1 MANYLDLIQKRIA
14 DPATGPAV
22 TVDLL
27 VDHEQHQPL
36 REAWGRAQVDV
47 EAARK
52 RVALMAAE
60 AGGHEGPKRRMNQ
73 PSPLAQAEA
82 KLEAA
87 QEAEKQ
93 ARDAVKACFVRIHL
107 TAPSAP
113 MMAEVAA
120 QAGSD
125 QVRLYDLLTRRCVI
139 RVTDE
144 TGKELPELTADVI
157 ADYLAVAPVGER
169 LKASKA
175 LDQAS
180 TPVDLPT

>member
-1 MANYLDLIQKRIA
+1 MSSYLDLIQKRIA
-14 DPATGPAV
+14 DPAAGPAA

-36 REAWGRAQVDV
+36 REAWGQAQLDV

-52 RVALMAAE
+52 RVALAAE
-60 AGGHEGPKRRMNQ
+60 TSNSEGPKRRMNQ

-82 KLEAA
+82 ELEAA
-87 QEAEKQ
+87 QEAERQ
-93 ARDAVKACFVRIHL
+93 ARDAVKACFVRVHL
-107 TAPSAP
+107 AAPSAP

-125 QVRLYDLLTRRCVI
+125 QVRLYDLLIRRCVI

-144 TGKELPELTADVI
+144 TGGDLPELTADVI

-169 LKASKA
+169 LKVSKA

>member
-1 MANYLDLIQKRIA
+1 MANYLDLIRKRVA
-14 DPATGPAV
+14 DPSTGPAV

-36 REAWGRAQVDV
+36 RETWGQAQLDV

-52 RVALMAAE
+52 RVALATE
-60 AGGHEGPKRRMNQ
+60 TSNDGPKRRMNQ

-82 KLEAA
+82 ELEAA

-93 ARDAVKACFVRIHL
+93 ARDAVKACFVRVHL
-107 TAPSAP
+107 AAPSAP
-113 MMAEVAA
+113 MMAEIAA

-144 TGKELPELTADVI
+144 TGGDLPELTADVV

-169 LKASKA
+169 LKVSKA
-175 LDQAS
+175 LDRAS

>member
-14 DPATGPAV
+14 DPAAGPAV

-27 VDHEQHQPL
+27 VDHERHQAL
-36 REAWGRAQVDV
+36 REAWGRAQLDV

-52 RVALMAAE
+52 RVALAAE
-60 AGGHEGPKRRMNQ
+60 TSNSEGPKRRMNQ

-82 KLEAA
+82 ELKAA

-107 TAPSAP
+107 AAPSAP

-144 TGKELPELTADVI
+144 TGGDLPELTADVI

>member
-1 MANYLDLIQKRIA
+1 MSSYLDLIQKRIA
-14 DPATGPAV
+14 DPATGPAA

-27 VDHEQHQPL
+27 VDHEQHQAL
-36 REAWGRAQVDV
+36 REAWGQAQLDV
-47 EAARK
+47 ETARK
-52 RVALMAAE
+52 RVALATE
-60 AGGHEGPKRRMNQ
+60 TSGDGPKRRMNQ

-82 KLEAA
+82 ELEAA
-87 QEAEKQ
+87 QEAEAA

-107 TAPSAP
+107 AAPSAP

-125 QVRLYDLLTRRCVI
+125 QVRLYDLLTRRCVV

-144 TGKELPELTADVI
+144 TGGELPELTADVI

-169 LKASKA
+169 LKVSKA

>member
-1 MANYLDLIQKRIA
+1 MANYFDLIQKRIA

-36 REAWGRAQVDV
+36 REAWGKAQLDV

-52 RVALMAAE
+52 RVALAAE
-60 AGGHEGPKRRMNQ
+60 TSSSEGPKRRMNQ
-73 PSPLAQAEA
+73 PSPLTQAETE
-82 KLEAA
+82 LEAA

-107 TAPSAP
+107 AAPSAP

-144 TGKELPELTADVI
+144 TGGDLPELTADMI

>member
-36 REAWGRAQVDV
+36 REAWGRAQLDV

-52 RVALMAAE
+52 RVALATE
-60 AGGHEGPKRRMNQ
+60 TSNSEGPKRRMNQ

-82 KLEAA
+82 ELEAA

-144 TGKELPELTADVI
+144 AGGELPELTADVI

-169 LKASKA
+169 LKVSKA

>member
-1 MANYLDLIQKRIA
+1 MSSYLDLIQKRIA

-27 VDHEQHQPL
+27 VDHEQHQAL
-36 REAWGRAQVDV
+36 REAWGQAQVNV

-52 RVALMAAE
+52 RVALAAE
-60 AGGHEGPKRRMNQ
+60 TGGEGPKRRMNQ

-82 KLEAA
+82 ELEAA
-87 QEAEKQ
+87 QDAEKQ
-93 ARDAVKACFVRIHL
+93 ARDAVKACFVRVHL
-107 TAPSAP
+107 AAPSAP
-113 MMAEVAA
+113 MMAEVAS

-144 TGKELPELTADVI
+144 TGGELPELTADVI

-169 LKASKA
+169 LKVSKA

>member
-1 MANYLDLIQKRIA
+1 MSSYLDLIQKRIA

-27 VDHEQHQPL
+27 VDHERHQSL
-36 REAWGRAQVDV
+36 REAWGKAQLDV

-52 RVALMAAE
+52 RVALAAE
-60 AGGHEGPKRRMNQ
+60 TSGNEGPKRRMNQ
-73 PSPLAQAEA
+73 PSPLARAEA
-82 KLEAA
+82 ELEAA

-93 ARDAVKACFVRIHL
+93 ARDAVKACFVRVHL
-107 TAPSAP
+107 AAPSAP

-144 TGKELPELTADVI
+144 TGGGLPELTADVI

-169 LKASKA
+169 LKVSKA

>member
-27 VDHEQHQPL
+27 VDHERHQSL

-52 RVALMAAE
+52 RVALATE
-60 AGGHEGPKRRMNQ
+60 TGNSEGPKRRMNQ

-82 KLEAA
+82 ELEAA

-107 TAPSAP
+107 AAPSAP
-113 MMAEVAA
+113 MMAEIAA

-125 QVRLYDLLTRRCVI
+125 QVRLYDLLTRRCVV

-144 TGKELPELTADVI
+144 TGGELPELTADVI

-169 LKASKA
+169 LKVSKA

>member
-27 VDHEQHQPL
+27 VDHERHQAL
-36 REAWGRAQVDV
+36 REAWGQAQLDV

-52 RVALMAAE
+52 RVALAAE
-60 AGGHEGPKRRMNQ
+60 TGGNEGLKRRMNQ

-82 KLEAA
+82 ELEVA

-93 ARDAVKACFVRIHL
+93 ARDAVKACFVRVHL
-107 TAPSAP
+107 AAPSAP
-113 MMAEVAA
+113 MMAEIAA

-144 TGKELPELTADVI
+144 AGKNLPELTADVI

-169 LKASKA
+169 LKVSKA

>member
-36 REAWGRAQVDV
+36 REAWGRAQLDV

-52 RVALMAAE
+52 RVALAAE
-60 AGGHEGPKRRMNQ
+60 TSNSEGPKRRMNQ

-82 KLEAA
+82 ELEAA
-87 QEAEKQ
+87 QEAERQ
-93 ARDAVKACFVRIHL
+93 ARDAVKACFVRVHL
-107 TAPSAP
+107 AAPSAP

-144 TGKELPELTADVI
+144 TGGELPELTADVI

-169 LKASKA
+169 LKVSKA

>member
-1 MANYLDLIQKRIA
+1 MPNYLDLIQKRIA

-52 RVALMAAE
+52 RVALAAE
-60 AGGHEGPKRRMNQ
+60 AGNSEGPKRRMNQ
-73 PSPLAQAEA
+73 PSPLTQAEA
-82 KLEAA
+82 ELEAA

-107 TAPSAP
+107 AAPSAP

-125 QVRLYDLLTRRCVI
+125 QVRLYDLLTRRCVV

-144 TGKELPELTADVI
+144 TGENLPELTADVI
-157 ADYLAVAPVGER
+157 ANYLAVAPVGER
-169 LKASKA
+169 LKVSKA

-180 TPVDLPT
+180 TPVDPPT

>member
-1 MANYLDLIQKRIA
+1 MSSYLDLIQKRIA

-27 VDHEQHQPL
+27 VDHERHQAL
-36 REAWGRAQVDV
+36 REAWGQAQLDV

-52 RVALMAAE
+52 RVALAAE
-60 AGGHEGPKRRMNQ
+60 TSGNEGSKRRMNQ

-82 KLEAA
+82 ELEAA
-87 QEAEKQ
+87 QEAEAA
-93 ARDAVKACFVRIHL
+93 ARDAVKACFVRVHL
-107 TAPSAP
+107 AAPSAP

-144 TGKELPELTADVI
+144 TGGDLPELTADVI
-157 ADYLAVAPVGER
+157 ANYLAVAPVGER
-169 LKASKA
+169 LKVSKA

>member
-1 MANYLDLIQKRIA
+1 MSSYLDLIQKRIA

-27 VDHEQHQPL
+27 VDHEQHQAL
-36 REAWGRAQVDV
+36 REAWGRTQLDV

-52 RVALMAAE
+52 RVALATE
-60 AGGHEGPKRRMNQ
+60 TSNSDGPKRRMNQ

-82 KLEAA
+82 ELEAA
-87 QEAEKQ
+87 QEAEAA

-107 TAPSAP
+107 AAPSAP

-157 ADYLAVAPVGER
+157 ANYLAVAPVGER
-169 LKASKA
+169 LKVSKA

>member
-14 DPATGPAV
+14 DPAAGPAA

-27 VDHEQHQPL
+27 VDHEQHQAL
-36 REAWGRAQVDV
+36 REAWGQAQLDV

-52 RVALMAAE
+52 RVALAAE
-60 AGGHEGPKRRMNQ
+60 ASNGETPKRRMNQ

-82 KLEAA
+82 ELEAA
-87 QEAEKQ
+87 KEAEKQ

-107 TAPSAP
+107 AAPSAP
-113 MMAEVAA
+113 MTVEVAA

-144 TGKELPELTADVI
+144 TGGDLPELTADVI

-169 LKASKA
+169 LKVNKA

>member
-14 DPATGPAV
+14 DPAAGPAV

-27 VDHEQHQPL
+27 VDHERHQPL
-36 REAWGRAQVDV
+36 REAWGKAQLDV

-52 RVALMAAE
+52 RVALAAE
-60 AGGHEGPKRRMNQ
+60 TSGEGPKRRMNQ
-73 PSPLAQAEA
+73 PSPLAQAETE
-82 KLEAA
+82 LEAA

-93 ARDAVKACFVRIHL
+93 ARDAVKTCFVRIHL
-107 TAPSAP
+107 AAPSIDV
-113 MMAEVAA
+113 MTEVAA

-144 TGKELPELTADVI
+144 TGENLPELTADVI

-169 LKASKA
+169 LKVSRC

>member
-36 REAWGRAQVDV
+36 REAWGKAQLDV

-52 RVALMAAE
+52 RVTLAVE
-60 AGGHEGPKRRMNQ
+60 TSSDGPKRRMNQ

-82 KLEAA
+82 ELEAA

-93 ARDAVKACFVRIHL
+93 ARDAVKACFIRIHL
-107 TAPSAP
+107 AAPSAP
-113 MMAEVAA
+113 MMAEIAA

-144 TGKELPELTADVI
+144 TGGDLPELTADVI

-169 LKASKA
+169 LKVSKA

-180 TPVDLPT
+180 SPVDLPT

>member
-1 MANYLDLIQKRIA
+1 
-14 DPATGPAV
+14 
-22 TVDLL
+22 
-27 VDHEQHQPL
+27 
-36 REAWGRAQVDV
+36 
-47 EAARK
+47 
-52 RVALMAAE
+52 
-60 AGGHEGPKRRMNQ
+60 MNQ
-73 PSPLAQAEA
+73 PSPPAQAEA
-82 KLEAA
+82 ELEAA

-93 ARDAVKACFVRIHL
+93 ARDALKACFVRIHL
-107 TAPSAP
+107 AAPSAP

-144 TGKELPELTADVI
+144 TGENLPELTADVI

-169 LKASKA
+169 LKVSKA

>member
-1 MANYLDLIQKRIA
+1 MSSYLELIQKRIA
-14 DPATGPAV
+14 DPSTGPAV

-36 REAWGRAQVDV
+36 REAWGRAQLDV

-52 RVALMAAE
+52 RVALAAE
-60 AGGHEGPKRRMNQ
+60 TSNEGPKRRMNQ
-73 PSPLAQAEA
+73 PSPLTRAEA
-82 KLEAA
+82 ELEAA

-93 ARDAVKACFVRIHL
+93 ARDAVKACFVRVHL
-107 TAPSAP
+107 AAPSAP

-125 QVRLYDLLTRRCVI
+125 QVRLYDLLTRRCVV

-144 TGKELPELTADVI
+144 TGGELPELTADVI

-169 LKASKA
+169 LKVSKA

>member
-27 VDHEQHQPL
+27 VDHEQHQAL
-36 REAWGRAQVDV
+36 REAWGQAQLDV

-52 RVALMAAE
+52 RVALAAAE
-60 AGGHEGPKRRMNQ
+60 TGSDGPKRRMNQ

-82 KLEAA
+82 ELEAA

-107 TAPSAP
+107 AAPSAP

-144 TGKELPELTADVI
+144 TGENLPELTADVI
-157 ADYLAVAPVGER
+157 ANYLVVAPVGER
-169 LKASKA
+169 LKVSKA

>member
-1 MANYLDLIQKRIA
+1 MSSYLDLIQKRIA
-14 DPATGPAV
+14 DPAAGPAV

-52 RVALMAAE
+52 RVALATE
-60 AGGHEGPKRRMNQ
+60 TSGDGPKRRMNQ

-82 KLEAA
+82 ELEAA

-93 ARDAVKACFVRIHL
+93 ARDAIKACFVRIHL
-107 TAPSAP
+107 AVPSAP
-113 MMAEVAA
+113 TMTEDAT

-125 QVRLYDLLTRRCVI
+125 QVRLYDLLARRCVI

-144 TGKELPELTADVI
+144 TGGELPELTADVI

-169 LKASKA
+169 LKVSKA